1 MSHKKSIVRQMISPD
16 FLINV
21 ATMGATVSAC
31 WAILLII
38 RK

>member
-1 MSHKKSIVRQMISPD
+1 MIFPD

-21 ATMGATVSAC
+21 ATMGAVVSAC
-31 WAILLII
+31 WAILLFI